1 MEFYLSLSVL
11 VNAQLDQ
18 DITRTSFR
26 HFHTQPH
33 YDDPRVEWWYGDAT
47 KTLPL
52 LPKEYWGS
60 FDLVLVDLSETVV
73 SMDVTG
79 NHDILDVLENLLK
92 PEGVILENELYIA
105 SFMEHFDHTIQIF
118 YGSPKVCTQVLTL
131 ASNKVD
137 FLHHPIKD
145 HGIDNYL
152 VKGPTHD
159 QDRFMYIHDYVKRNP
174 SKEKCAET
182 KSADVVQGRTAG
194 IFEVVNYEDVAL
206 TLEKNMEQTIFS
218 IVRKHG
224 FTPLSVPK
232 SIVDNVAIVAMV
244 EGYILVRSWPEKRYC
259 AVDIHLWGNFS
270 KRNDL
275 REALTAAFQSRTVS
289 DYRIVVGGM
298 YGSTTLASDEEDIG
312 VRFSHNRNC
321 DERELEEDA
330 LINQGTLEV
339 LSEETLS
346 MLEGDKV
353 VAAVV
358 CGFENKDNCV
368 ASKMLTKVDHLLTF
382 WTCPELIHIEGDED
396 SVDVTS
402 MFACE
407 RKILEELENSP
418 PLDMILFDDSA
429 PLSMT
434 QIFDSILTVPSHRN
448 QFLKKKHILASSFD
462 GDRLWKLVSLAENYR
477 QQSHTDLVSVAVYML
492 NGIDRN
498 IGWVVAYAGDYSV
511 LKLYELE
518 QRVKGRLPAL
528 DIEVRSLLG
537 GKKHAEKDLEFETWT
552 FAPEKYDASPSLD
565 QYNEQQPLGRQ
576 SVFQLQW
583 TDPSASFYRCL
594 ELLEA
599 TLKKMD
605 YKPTRF
611 DTFKEVGDGGAVMS
625 VYKEGSA
632 VLVWDGRQ
640 QVVVNLFSFD
650 QEKERADS
658 FVKTLEELSGNTLQV
673 ALRDDQPRG
682 IGRVISFSN
691 DMKIDSKKDGSY
703 HTEEL

>member
-1 MEFYLSLSVL
+1 
-11 VNAQLDQ
+11 
-18 DITRTSFR
+18 
-26 HFHTQPH
+26 
-33 YDDPRVEWWYGDAT
+33 
-47 KTLPL
+47 L

-79 NHDILDVLENLLK
+79 KHDILDVLENLLK
-92 PEGVILENELYIA
+92 PEGVILENELYIDK
-105 SFMEHFDHTIQIF
+105 FMEHFDHTIQIF

-152 VKGPTHD
+152 VKVPTHD

-182 KSADVVQGRTAG
+182 TSEDVVQGRTAG
-194 IFEVVNYEDVAL
+194 ILEVVNYEDVAL
-206 TLEKNMEQTIFS
+206 KPEKNMEQTIFS

-224 FTPLSVPK
+224 FTPLSVP
-232 SIVDNVAIVAMV
+232 IVTVDSVAIVAMA

-259 AVDIHLWGNFS
+259 AVDIHLWGKFS

-321 DERELEEDA
+321 DDRELEEDA

-358 CGFENKDNCV
+358 CGFENKDDCV
-368 ASKMLTKVDHLLTF
+368 ASKMLTKVDHLFTF
-382 WTCPELIHIEGDED
+382 WTCPELIHVEGDED
-396 SVDVTS
+396 SVDVS
-402 MFACE
+402 SIFACE

-418 PLDMILFDDSA
+418 PLDMILFDDGV

-434 QIFDSILTVPSHRN
+434 QIFDSILSVPSHRN
-448 QFLKKKHILASSFD
+448 QFLKKKHVLASSFD
-462 GDRLWKLVSLAENYR
+462 GDRLWKMVSLAQNYR
-477 QQSHTDLVSVAVYML
+477 LQPHTDVVSAATFTLKGV
-492 NGIDRN
+492 DRK
-498 IGWVVAYAGDYSV
+498 IGWVVAYAGDNDYSV

-528 DIEVRSLLG
+528 DICVRSLLG

-552 FAPEKYDASPSLD
+552 FAPEKYDAGPSLE
-565 QYNEQQPLGRQ
+565 QYNKQQPLGRQ
-576 SVFQLQW
+576 PVFQLQW
-583 TDPSASFYRCL
+583 TDPSASFYMCL
-594 ELLEA
+594 KLLEA

-611 DTFKEVGDGGAVMS
+611 DIFKEVGDGGAAMS

-658 FVKTLEELSGNTLQV
+658 FVKTLEQLSGNTLQV

-682 IGRVISFSN
+682 IGRVVSFSN
-691 DMKIDSKKDGSY
+691 DINIDSKKDGSY